1 MMHIER
7 FDSFLN
13 EANGDTP
20 LAEAQAE
27 ILRTLPYLEKLIQK
41 ETGVAVKLSGTIRKG
56 RRGDYIIITSQD
68 LTREMGK
75 VGPVVFENFYV
86 EIEGGSSIQQD
97 GSLWFRP
104 MVTWSLPSGGT
115 NGAQFIWEALWYS
128 VDESGWVPGRKVA

>member
-1 MMHIER
+1 MKHIER

-13 EANGDTP
+13 EANGDAP

-41 ETGVAVKLSGTIRKG
+41 ETGMAVKLSGTVRKG
-56 RRGDYIIITSQD
+56 RQGDYIVITSQD

-75 VGPVVFENFYV
+75 VGPVVFKTFQV

-104 MVTWSLPSGGT
+104 MVTWSLPQGGT

>member
-1 MMHIER
+1 MKHIER

-13 EANGDTP
+13 EANGDVP

-27 ILRTLPYLEKLIQK
+27 ILRTLPYLEKLIQG
-41 ETGVAVKLSGTIRKG
+41 ETGMAVKLSGTKKKG
-56 RRGDYIIITSQD
+56 RVADYVLITSQD

-75 VGPVVFENFYV
+75 VGPAVFSSFRI

-104 MVTWSLPSGGT
+104 MVTWSLPQGGT

-128 VDESGWVPGRKVA
+128 VDESGWIPGRKVA